1 MELLFIFILV
11 GALIGYITNYI
22 AIKLLFRPY
31 KPIKMGDF
39 TIFPQ
44 GVILREK
51 TTLAKKVSSIVKEY
65 LLSED
70 EVRKVLNNENVKNEI
85 SLFLENKIEDITNKS
100 INEFVS
106 KEELASNLA
115 KVIDKVIKEKFSMF
129 SAFVNEDMLKKLILE
144 IDLDLKINELIDKN
158 RILEIIKEE
167 VFVFL
172 DKELPILFL
181 KADIDKV
188 VEEKILTFDEK
199 KIEEMLFT
207 LMKKHFGFINF
218 AGAFLGGLIG
228 GVQYLIVYFY

>member
-51 TTLAKKVSSIVKEY
+51 PTLAKKVSSIVKEY